1 MSTRGSTGVVVS
13 VLFWPV
19 PGVGVRLARV
29 MHLKRL
35 CSKLYKPMDLYATCG
50 AGMSEDL
57 DLIL

>member
-19 PGVGVRLARV
+19 PGSWSRTSESDAPKTPVF
-29 MHLKRL
+29 
-35 CSKLYKPMDLYATCG
+35 KLYKPMDLYATCG
-50 AGMSEDL
+50 AGMSEDI